1 MEKQE
6 HNLYKSDFVF
16 QKPHLIDGLRK
27 NIEAYMDAK
36 DLSIRELSEL
46 ADIPFE
52 SFKGILYNTK
62 REDCNLSTLYKL
74 SKATGITIDELV
86 GADTIDPDTRE
97 CLSICRELP
106 LNSLRLVR
114 HFIRHQ
120 KKLHE
125 KHTAENTILSIMVP
139 PLASGRMQYTNIMES
154 LVINHLSETVK
165 AVAYMGIKI
174 PCENYMPYYAQD
186 EILLIAS
193 DREAV
198 NGERCVVVNNGRLF
212 IVTKRSYIENG
223 LKKWKY
229 VSLLNDK
236 IVMPV
241 KSVDEKLGYIIGF
254 LNPDGSW
261 GIR

>member
-1 MEKQE
+1 MKKQE
-6 HNLYKSDFVF
+6 SEFCKNDFVS

-27 NIEAYMDAK
+27 NIEAYMDKK

-74 SKATGITIDELV
+74 SRATGMTIDELV
-86 GADTIDPDTRE
+86 GADTMNDDMRE

-106 LNSLRLVR
+106 HNSLRLVR
-114 HFIRHQ
+114 HFIKHQ
-120 KKLHE
+120 KKLIE
-125 KHTAENTILSIMVP
+125 KHTSENTILSIMVP
-139 PLASGRMQYTNIMES
+139 PLESGRMQYTNIMES
-154 LVINHLSETVK
+154 LVINHLSEAVK
-165 AVAYMGIKI
+165 DVTYMGIKI
-174 PCENYMPYYAQD
+174 PCENYMPYYAEG

-212 IVTKRSYIENG
+212 IVTKRSFIENG
-223 LKKWKY
+223 QKKWKY